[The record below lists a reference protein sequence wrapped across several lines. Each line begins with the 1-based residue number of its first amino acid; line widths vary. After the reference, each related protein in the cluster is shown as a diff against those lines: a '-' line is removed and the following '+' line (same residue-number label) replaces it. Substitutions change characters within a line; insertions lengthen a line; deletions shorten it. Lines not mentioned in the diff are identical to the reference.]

1 MYSENFFMEASMRI
15 KDVIFII
22 SVFFALPG
30 ILNDAC
36 LGEIVQSNQEQQK
49 EIYLTIYN
57 SGIALVKDRR
67 DIPLGSGVREV
78 LFADVA
84 PKIIP
89 ASVRV
94 NSLTRP
100 DSLQVLEQHYQYDL
114 ISPEKLLDK
123 FVGKEVKLLSKN
135 PYTGK
140 EEVVTALLLSNHEG
154 PVFKIGDEIT
164 FNYPGRIIFSKLPE
178 NIASKPS
185 LFWRVR
191 SSAPEQRIET
201 AYITEGIDWKADYTL
216 DFNEAG
222 NQAYLSGWVTINNQS
237 GIAFNNAH
245 VKLVAGDI
253 NRASEHGPGKIMPMM
268 AAAAPQL
275 PVKEENFSEYHL
287 YTLESPIQLN
297 DNEIKQIAFLNAR
310 HILLKKELV
319 LKGESSYFM
328 NKYDNT
334 LSQKVGVYF
343 EMINTEKNGPGIPL
357 PGGVVRVFENDKEG
371 NSQLIGENTIAH
383 TPKDEKLRIKT
394 GEAFDVAADRKQM
407 EWNKI
412 SRFTYETVF
421 EITLRNHGAADISV
435 KVVEPIPG
443 DWTILTASHAPQKI
457 DANTVEFNV
466 PVPKDGEARLTYRAR
481 VTY

>member
-1 MYSENFFMEASMRI
+1 NLRMYSENFFMEASMRI

-154 PVFKIGDEIT
+154 
-164 FNYPGRIIFSKLPE
+164 
-178 NIASKPS
+178 
-185 LFWRVR
+185 
-191 SSAPEQRIET
+191 
-201 AYITEGIDWKADYTL
+201 
-216 DFNEAG
+216 
-222 NQAYLSGWVTINNQS
+222 
-237 GIAFNNAH
+237 
-245 VKLVAGDI
+245 
-253 NRASEHGPGKIMPMM
+253 
-268 AAAAPQL
+268 
-275 PVKEENFSEYHL
+275 
-287 YTLESPIQLN
+287 
-297 DNEIKQIAFLNAR
+297 
-310 HILLKKELV
+310 
-319 LKGESSYFM
+319 
-328 NKYDNT
+328 
-334 LSQKVGVYF
+334 
-343 EMINTEKNGPGIPL
+343 
-357 PGGVVRVFENDKEG
+357 
-371 NSQLIGENTIAH
+371 
-383 TPKDEKLRIKT
+383 
-394 GEAFDVAADRKQM
+394 
-407 EWNKI
+407 
-412 SRFTYETVF
+412 
-421 EITLRNHGAADISV
+421 
-435 KVVEPIPG
+435 
-443 DWTILTASHAPQKI
+443 
-457 DANTVEFNV
+457 
-466 PVPKDGEARLTYRAR
+466 
-481 VTY
+481 